1 MDETGKK
8 HSGLMRGSTTTRGTQ
23 MQNPERRERQTNS
36 GEGHQEDRR
45 RRPGDDKMSTDR
57 IRREDLAGEDIP
69 DSSLAEEESS
79 ADSPTVLN
87 SGNLL
92 SLTRFSLLCAGTPY
106 PHTQE
111 KELAERRTVEIRPY
125 REKVLT
131 TSVARTPMP
140 QTQQV

>member
-36 GEGHQEDRR
+36 GTQEDRR
-45 RRPGDDKMSTDR
+45 RRPGHDKMSTDR

-79 ADSPTVLN
+79 ADSPTVL
-87 SGNLL
+87 
-92 SLTRFSLLCAGTPY
+92 T
-106 PHTQE
+106 
-111 KELAERRTVEIRPY
+111 LAI
-125 REKVLT
+125 
-131 TSVARTPMP
+131 SQA
-140 QTQQV
+140 